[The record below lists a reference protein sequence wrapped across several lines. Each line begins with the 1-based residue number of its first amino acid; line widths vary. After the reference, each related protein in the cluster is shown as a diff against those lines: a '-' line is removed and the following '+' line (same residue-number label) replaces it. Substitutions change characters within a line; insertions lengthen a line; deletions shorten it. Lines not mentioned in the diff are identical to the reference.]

1 MARRASRH
9 RHRRAV
15 AASRRIVTVAVSA
28 VATVALGIGYAAGDL
43 TDVVPG
49 VLTLQAMR
57 IPTVPAAR
65 TARAADS
72 ALADADRSIPVDAAA
87 ADALIDTFL
96 GSEGVGSDVSIAIAG
111 ADGTVVAERNA
122 DIVREPASTLKTL
135 TAVAAATVLDLSDTL
150 DTETYLI
157 QQEGQTPTLVLKG
170 NGDMLLGA
178 GASDPDHVNGRA
190 GLGTLAAQS
199 AAALRQRGIDRIRL
213 VYDDTLFGEQRYP
226 SRIEENN
233 PDNLYY
239 APVSALAVDG
249 GRNWN
254 GDPPD
259 DPDLYTGYAELST
272 QPAAD
277 AAATF
282 ATRLAENGIT
292 VDGEVTSGAAPQG
305 QSPLTSVSS
314 AQLNEIMAFM
324 MRHSDNT
331 LAEEFG
337 RLTALAAGRENSP
350 HGATQAVAA
359 TLQDLGVDTAQLTMA
374 DCSGLAPGSSLS
386 VRTLIGVQSRILAGG
401 AGSVVA
407 GALSV
412 PGLIGTAAGRLDD
425 EAVAGLLRV
434 KTGTLGT
441 VTSMA
446 GNVSR
451 LNGGVLCFAVV
462 VNNPENA
469 WEAAHA
475 VDVFMADLP
484 GL

>member
-28 VATVALGIGYAAGDL
+28 VATVALGIGYVAGDL

-135 TAVAAATVLDLSDTL
+135 TAVAAAT
-150 DTETYLI
+150 
-157 QQEGQTPTLVLKG
+157 
-170 NGDMLLGA
+170 
-178 GASDPDHVNGRA
+178 

-213 VYDDTLFGEQRYP
+213 VYDDTLFGGQRYP

-359 TLQDLGVDTAQLTMA
+359 TLQELGVDTAQLTMA

-401 AGSVVA
+401 AGTVVA

-425 EAVAGLLRV
+425 ESVAGLLRV

>member
-28 VATVALGIGYAAGDL
+28 VATVALGIGYVAGDL

-49 VLTLQAMR
+49 VLTLRAMR

-72 ALADADRSIPVDAAA
+72 ALADADRSILVDAAA

-135 TAVAAATVLDLSDTL
+135 TAVAAATVLDLSATL

-178 GASDPDHVNGRA
+178 GVSDPDHVNGRA

-213 VYDDTLFGEQRYP
+213 VYDDTLFGGQRYP

-359 TLQDLGVDTAQLTMA
+359 TLQELGVDTAQLTMA

-407 GALSV
+407 VALSV
-412 PGLIGTAAGRLDD
+412 PGLIGTAASRLDD

>member
-1 MARRASRH
+1 
-9 RHRRAV
+9 
-15 AASRRIVTVAVSA
+15 
-28 VATVALGIGYAAGDL
+28 
-43 TDVVPG
+43 
-49 VLTLQAMR
+49 
-57 IPTVPAAR
+57 
-65 TARAADS
+65 
-72 ALADADRSIPVDAAA
+72 
-87 ADALIDTFL
+87 
-96 GSEGVGSDVSIAIAG
+96 
-111 ADGTVVAERNA
+111 
-122 DIVREPASTLKTL
+122 
-135 TAVAAATVLDLSDTL
+135 
-150 DTETYLI
+150 
-157 QQEGQTPTLVLKG
+157 
-170 NGDMLLGA
+170 MLLGA
-178 GASDPDHVNGRA
+178 GPSDPDHVNGRA

-199 AAALRQRGIDRIRL
+199 AAALRQRGIDRVRL

-282 ATRLAENGIT
+282 ATRLAENGIA
-292 VDGEVTSGAAPQG
+292 VDGEVTSGRRAAG
-305 QSPLTSVSS
+305 AGSSLTSVSS

-386 VRTLIGVQSRILAGG
+386 VRTLIGVQVPDTGRGRRLGG
-401 AGSVVA
+401 G
-407 GALSV
+407 G
-412 PGLIGTAAGRLDD
+412 GRCRCPD
-425 EAVAGLLRV
+425 
-434 KTGTLGT
+434 
-441 VTSMA
+441 
-446 GNVSR
+446 
-451 LNGGVLCFAVV
+451 
-462 VNNPENA
+462 
-469 WEAAHA
+469 
-475 VDVFMADLP
+475 
-484 GL
+484 

>member
-1 MARRASRH
+1 MARRSSRH
-9 RHRRAV
+9 RHRDTAV
-15 AASRRIVTVAVSA
+15 SRRAVTVAVSA
-28 VATVALGIGYAAGDL
+28 TVTVALAVGYVVADMVDL
-43 TDVVPG
+43 MPG
-49 VLTLQAMR
+49 VLTLRPVQV
-57 IPTVPAAR
+57 PTVPAAR
-65 TARAADS
+65 AAYS
-72 ALADADRSIPVDAAA
+72 SVSSIGDADRTLPVDAASA
-87 ADALIDTFL
+87 NALIDAL
-96 GSEGVGSDVSIAIAG
+96 LAGDGVGGDVSVIVTD
-111 ADGTVVAERNA
+111 ADGTAVAEHNA

-135 TAVAAATVLDLSDTL
+135 TMLAAADTLDLSATL

-157 QQEGQTPTLVLKG
+157 QQEGQQPTLVMKG

-190 GLGTLAAQS
+190 GLGTLAAQTAS
-199 AAALRQRGIDRIRL
+199 ALLQRGIDRVRL
-213 VYDDTLFGEQRYP
+213 VYDDTLFGDQRYP

-233 PDNLYY
+233 PGNLYY
-239 APVSALAVDG
+239 APVSAMAVDG
-249 GRNWN
+249 GRDWN
-254 GDPPD
+254 GNPPD
-259 DPDLYTGYAELST
+259 DPDLYSEYVELST

-277 AAATF
+277 AAAIF
-282 ATRLAENGIT
+282 AARLNECGIA
-292 VDGEVTSGAAPQG
+292 VDGEVAAGSAPEG

-314 AQLNEIMAFM
+314 AQLNEVMAFT

-337 RLTALAAGRENSP
+337 RLVALERGQENSP
-350 HGATQAVAA
+350 YGATQAVAA
-359 TLQDLGVDTAQLTMA
+359 TLRELGVDTSQLTMA

-386 VRTLIGVQSRILAGG
+386 VRTLAEVQAHALSGG
-401 AGSVVA
+401 NGAAVVES
-407 GALSV
+407 LSV
-412 PGLIGTAAGRLDD
+412 PGLVGTAANRLDD
-425 EAVAGLLRV
+425 DAAAGLLRV
-434 KTGTLGT
+434 KTGTLGA

-484 GL
+484 EL